1 MRCYKILLLNW
12 KIFNVSIF
20 DKRLIKKTKSFGG
33 AVHEVK
39 KNKTNNNNKENKN
52 LTVPAAATKSLQSC
66 LTLCDPIDG
75 GPPGSPVPGILQ
87 ARTLEWVAISF
98 FNA

>member
-39 KNKTNNNNKENKN
+39 KTKQTTTTKKTKNFKEKN
-52 LTVPAAATKSLQSC
+52 RVKRAGK
-66 LTLCDPIDG
+66 CDCFETDFRAHP
-75 GPPGSPVPGILQ
+75 SVVGIRQ
-87 ARTLEWVAISF
+87 R
-98 FNA
+98 